1 MKSIKAAMLFVLLAT
16 GFVGVSANAYL
27 VPEDRY
33 NPPRY
38 PERPGRPE
46 RPDYPDYPDYDREIV
61 RSISIQRTISND
73 RLPLRRLLDLDSS
86 TRGLT
91 VESVVV
97 LAEGSRANAELQLL
111 INGRVEDYQ
120 RVNSNYTVLQPRAN
134 VELGTDIH
142 SLQLDVRGSVYIRTI
157 EVRLSSRGGG
167 GYNPNPGAPFR
178 QTVPVYINRTLFSNS
193 MVNLMAFVDTR
204 RLEGYS
210 VEGMIIYGRARYR
223 TALIDVMQ
231 NGRTVAETV
240 NLAEYSSAHRVFMRQ
255 QVPVGSYYSL
265 DLLARGDSDIERVD
279 LQLVRARR

>member
-1 MKSIKAAMLFVLLAT
+1 MKSIKTAMLFVLLAT
-16 GFVGVSANAYL
+16 GLVGVSANAYL

-38 PERPGRPE
+38 PERPGRPD
-46 RPDYPDYPDYDREIV
+46 RPDYPDYDREIV
-61 RSISIQRTISND
+61 RSISINRTISND

-86 TRGLT
+86 TRGLN

-97 LAEGSRANAELQLL
+97 IGDGSYANAELQLL

-120 RVNSNYTVLQPRAN
+120 RVNSNYTVLQPRMN

-142 SLQLDVRGSVYIRTI
+142 ALQLDVRGRLYVRTI

-167 GYNPNPGAPFR
+167 GYNPNPGAPYR
-178 QTVPVYINRTLFSNS
+178 QTIPVYVNRTLFSNS
-193 MVNLMAFVDTR
+193 MVNLMSFVDTR
-204 RLEGYS
+204 RLEGYN

-231 NGRTVAETV
+231 NGRAVADTV

-265 DLLARGDSDIERVD
+265 DLLARGESDIERVD

>member
-1 MKSIKAAMLFVLLAT
+1 MKSIKTAMLFVLLAT
-16 GFVGVSANAYL
+16 GLVGVNANAYL

-38 PERPGRPE
+38 PERPGRPD
-46 RPDYPDYPDYDREIV
+46 RPDYPDYDREIV
-61 RSISIQRTISND
+61 RSISINRTISND

-86 TRGLT
+86 TRGLN

-97 LAEGSRANAELQLL
+97 IGDGSYANAELQLL

-120 RVNSNYTVLQPRAN
+120 RVNSNYTVLQPRMN

-142 SLQLDVRGSVYIRTI
+142 ALQLDVRGRLYVRTI

-167 GYNPNPGAPFR
+167 GYNPNPGAPYR
-178 QTVPVYINRTLFSNS
+178 QTIPVYVNRTLFSNS
-193 MVNLMAFVDTR
+193 MVNLMSFVDTR
-204 RLEGYS
+204 RLEGYN

-231 NGRTVAETV
+231 NGRAVADTV

-265 DLLARGDSDIERVD
+265 DLLARGESDIERVD